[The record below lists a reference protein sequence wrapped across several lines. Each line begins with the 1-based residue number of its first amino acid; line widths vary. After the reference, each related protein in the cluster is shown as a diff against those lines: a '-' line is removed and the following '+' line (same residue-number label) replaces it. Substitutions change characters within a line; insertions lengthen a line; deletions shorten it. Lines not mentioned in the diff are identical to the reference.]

1 MQLRRVEILWTLFLG
16 ADGSEPGRRIGF
28 VVLFHCWSVPVGFL
42 GVG

>member
-1 MQLRRVEILWTLFLG
+1 MQLRRVEILWTFFPG
-16 ADGSEPGRRIGF
+16 ADEFEPGRRIGS